1 MVVSEYFVCLAV
13 CQKRNTDTTEVYFF
27 TTLVTLVHVLV
38 CATSQ
43 HALLFLVFADPP
55 ARTHK
60 SAPGLPRVIF

>member
-13 CQKRNTDTTEVYFF
+13 CQKRNTDTTEVFYF
-27 TTLVTLVHVLV
+27 TTLV

-43 HALLFLVFADPP
+43 FALVCSNFWFWGFAAPP